1 MSEIEAYVCNLGKYV
16 AGNVDGGY
24 LRFPA
29 ATEDVQAL
37 LKRIGVDGIRFE
49 EVIITEATTEID
61 GLSQYINQYADID
74 ELNYLASLLDEMDEG
89 DRERFEAA
97 IAYGEYTGSMKDLIN
112 LAQNLESFEYL
123 PGVENEKDLG
133 YYLIDELSALEIPE
147 HLVDYFDYEAYGYDT
162 YINEGGKFING
173 GYVMHYDTQFTEHY
187 NGKEVPEEYRI
198 FDYPAPDKSILA
210 TLEKYQKMIAEA
222 PAAVPHEKHRP
233 GAAHEEL

>member
-29 ATEDVQAL
+29 TTEDVQAL

-49 EVIITEATTEID
+49 EVIITEATTDID
-61 GLSQYINQYADID
+61 SLSQYINQYADID
-74 ELNYLASLLDEMDEG
+74 ELNYLASLLVEMDEG
-89 DRERFEAA
+89 DRGRFEAA

-112 LAQNLESFEYL
+112 LAQNLDCYEYY
-123 PGVENEKDLG
+123 PGVENDEDLG
-133 YYLIDELSALEIPE
+133 YYLIDELGGMNIPE
-147 HLVDYFDYEAYGYDT
+147 NIKPYFDYEAYGQE
-162 YINEGGKFING
+162 ISEGEGGVFTDG
-173 GYVMHYDTQFTEHY
+173 GYVMSSHSSFIEHYD
-187 NGKEVPEEYRI
+187 GKEVPEEYRI
-198 FDYPAPDKSILA
+198 FDYPVPDKSILA
-210 TLEKYQKMIAEA
+210 TLEKYQKMIAGA